1 MRLGAT
7 CTGGDSVKYLPIPI
21 AMLQIGQPLP
31 VTVWSTSGQLL
42 LKKGNPIQSEQH
54 RNRLAEHNASTTY
67 EEGMAWQRAYERMV
81 HTALRDGTSVDAISK
96 MGMPT
101 DIKEADFVVAKQIS
115 GGWGDLQEVLRGILY
130 QGGLAINPLAR
141 LAGIEKK
148 ALALLQE
155 DVDDSLFCLFQMLAD
170 SQIGYSAT
178 HALLCGSICHLT
190 ASKLGM
196 SAAHAQLLMFAAMTM
211 NIGMARDQD
220 SMALQNNPPTDWQR
234 ELIRKHPQIGVDI
247 LRSFGVDDETHLDIV
262 RWHHGDPDN
271 QALERTAASRRVL
284 GMADVFVA
292 KMAARKT
299 RAAVSPV
306 GAVKDMVLGAE
317 GDNLGVGSAMAQAV
331 GFYPAWHLP
340 AAGKRQH
347 RGLHPP
353 RAACEHALGGAHRRQ
368 RRHAPGALPATGH
381 LQTGKPDRYAPE
393 LRKREGGGERGK
405 STPGPRA
412 LAQIGSQIGL

>member
-1 MRLGAT
+1 
-7 CTGGDSVKYLPIPI
+7 
-21 AMLQIGQPLP
+21 MLQIGQPLP
-31 VTVWSTSGQLL
+31 VTVWSTNGQLL
-42 LKKGNPIQSEQH
+42 LKKGNPILSEQH

-81 HTALRDGTSVDAISK
+81 HTALRDGISVDEISK

-115 GGWGDLQEVLRGILY
+115 GGWPDLQEVLRGILY

-141 LAGIEKK
+141 LTGIEKK

-234 ELIRKHPQIGVDI
+234 ELIRNHPQIGVDI

-271 QALERTAASRRVL
+271 QALERTTASRRVL

-331 GFYPAWHLP
+331 GFYPPGTYLRLENGSTAVSIRRGQRANMPWVVPIVDKEGMPLARYVALDTSKPENQIAAPLNCESVKVAVNAEKVRRVRERLP
-340 AAGKRQH
+340 KLEAK
-347 RGLHPP
+347 
-353 RAACEHALGGAHRRQ
+353 
-368 RRHAPGALPATGH
+368 
-381 LQTGKPDRYAPE
+381 
-393 LRKREGGGERGK
+393 
-405 STPGPRA
+405 
-412 LAQIGSQIGL
+412 